1 MDSFITS
8 LHSLSEHCDY
18 GALTDEMIRDRI
30 VVGILNSSLSEQL
43 QLEKDLT
50 LEKAVTKVRQS
61 EAVKRQLPVV

>member
-1 MDSFITS
+1 
-8 LHSLSEHCDY
+8 
-18 GALTDEMIRDRI
+18 MIRDRI

-61 EAVKRQLPVV
+61 EAVKRQLPVVRGVPESVEAIHKSTDR